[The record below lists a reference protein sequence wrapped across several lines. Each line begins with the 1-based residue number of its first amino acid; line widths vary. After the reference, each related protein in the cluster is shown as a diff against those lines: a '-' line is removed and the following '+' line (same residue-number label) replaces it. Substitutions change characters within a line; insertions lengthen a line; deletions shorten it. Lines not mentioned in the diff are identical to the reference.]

1 MPQLH
6 AKLSRAVWL
15 LLAVAVIGW
24 AGRLVMPFITLY
36 MTSYV
41 GLSVAGAAVIMSLF
55 GLGGIVA
62 VLVAGWLIDR
72 FGAIVVM
79 FAAILGTGCF
89 ALLVAMAE
97 TRVLQ
102 VSVLILLLGFCSQA
116 MAPAFNA
123 LIATLVPSTRLRS
136 IYSLMYMCMNIG
148 FMLSPLLGG
157 WAMQASYR
165 LLFVVEASL
174 MAIAA
179 LFTIP
184 ILLRYRQGA
193 VAPSMY
199 SSKQAA
205 AITDSLPIVRPGG
218 FKQVFSDRVFMI
230 MCGLNIVY
238 MMIYMQP
245 QITLP
250 VIMREEGYTIAQYGM
265 LLSFNGALVV
275 VFQLLAD
282 RLGRRA
288 SEGRLLA
295 LAMLITGVGVT
306 GHLFGT
312 TIWIQALCV
321 MIWTAGELLNMPVA
335 TNVAAQIAPQH
346 LRGRYMGVFTTSTNF
361 ANFLGPLIGG
371 GVLSL
376 FGPTGLWLGCGALAL
391 FAFLGRVWNAPSVDA
406 RMKDRPRP

>member
-1 MPQLH
+1 MPKPH
-6 AKLSRAVWL
+6 ARLSRAVWL

-41 GLSVAGAAVIMSLF
+41 GLPVAGAAAIMSLF
-55 GLGGIVA
+55 GLGGIIA

-72 FGAIVVM
+72 LGATVVM
-79 FAAILGTGCF
+79 FAAILGTGFF
-89 ALLVAMAE
+89 ALLIAASE
-97 TRVLQ
+97 TRVLP
-102 VSVLILLLGFCSQA
+102 VSALILLLGFCSQA

-123 LIATLVPSTRLRS
+123 LISTLVPAARLRS
-136 IYSLMYMCMNIG
+136 VYSLMYMCMNIG
-148 FMLSPLLGG
+148 FMLGPLLGG
-157 WAMQASYR
+157 WVMQASYR
-165 LLFVVEASL
+165 LLFVAEASL

-179 LFTIP
+179 VFTIP
-184 ILLRYRQGA
+184 ILLRYRRGA
-193 VAPSMY
+193 VAPSTPP
-199 SSKQAA
+199 SERPAA
-205 AITDSLPIVRPGG
+205 VTASLPVVRPVG
-218 FKQVFSDRVFMI
+218 FRQVFTDRVFMI

-250 VIMREEGYTIAQYGM
+250 VIMQEEGYTIAQYGL

-275 VFQLLAD
+275 MFQLLAD

-312 TIWIQALCV
+312 SIWIHALCV

-335 TNVAAQIAPQH
+335 TNVAAQIAPQR

-361 ANFLGPLIGG
+361 AHFLGPLIGG

-376 FGPTGLWLGCGALAL
+376 FGTTGLWLGCGVLAL
-391 FAFLGRVWNAPSVDA
+391 LAFLGRVWNAPSVDA
-406 RMKDRPRP
+406 RMKDGSRP